1 MYIQKEILTME
12 FMKTIAMRK
21 STRNYKSKQIDDE
34 SLNTI
39 LTTGCAAPVG
49 MGAYNEVH
57 MTVIQ
62 NPDLLARISKA
73 VANLIGNPN
82 AKPLYG
88 APTLVIV
95 SGKPNDK
102 AANIEIANASC
113 IVENMTLTATN
124 LSLGSVYVMGPVFAL
139 NTDKELL
146 KDLNLPED
154 FVPAAGILLG
164 YPTEPLTTEKE
175 FKQTIKLNTIK

>member
-1 MYIQKEILTME
+1 ME
-12 FMKTIAMRK
+12 LMKAISMRK
-21 STRNYKSKQIDDE
+21 STRNYKSEQINDE

-39 LTTGCAAPVG
+39 LTAGCAAPVG
-49 MGAYNEVH
+49 MGAYNGVH
-57 MTVIQ
+57 ITVIQ
-62 NPDLLARISKA
+62 NPDLLDRITKA
-73 VANLIGNPN
+73 TANLIGNPN

-102 AANIEIANASC
+102 APNIELANAAC
-113 IVENMTLTATN
+113 IVENMALAATN
-124 LSLGSVYVMGPVFAL
+124 LSLGSVYVLGPVFAL

-146 KDLNLPED
+146 KDLNLPEG

-164 YPTEPLTTEKE
+164 NPTEPLTSEKE
-175 FKQTIKLNTIK
+175 LKQTIQLNIIK

>member
-1 MYIQKEILTME
+1 ME

-21 STRNYKSKQIDDE
+21 STRSYKSEQINDE
-34 SLNTI
+34 ALNTI
-39 LTTGCAAPVG
+39 LTAGCAAPVG
-49 MGAYNEVH
+49 MGSYNGVH

-73 VANLIGNPN
+73 IANLIGNPKAN
-82 AKPLYG
+82 PLYG

-113 IVENMTLTATN
+113 IVENMTLAATN
-124 LSLGSVYVMGPVFAL
+124 LSLGSVYVMGPVLVL

-146 KDLNLPED
+146 KDLNLPEG

-164 YPTEPLTTEKE
+164 QPTEPLTTEKE
-175 FKQTIKLNTIK
+175 LKQTIKINTVK

>member
-1 MYIQKEILTME
+1 ME

-21 STRNYKSKQIDDE
+21 STRNYKSEQINDE
-34 SLNTI
+34 TLNTI
-39 LTTGCAAPVG
+39 LTAGCAAPIG

-73 VANLIGNPN
+73 TANLMGNPKAN
-82 AKPLYG
+82 PLYG

-102 AANIEIANASC
+102 AANIEIANAAC
-113 IVENMTLTATN
+113 IVENMTLAATN
-124 LSLGSVYVMGPVFAL
+124 LSLGSVYVMSPVLVL
-139 NTDKELL
+139 NSDKELL
-146 KDLNLPED
+146 KDLNLPEG

-164 YPTEPLTTEKE
+164 HPTEPLTTEE
-175 FKQTIKLNTIK
+175 ELKQTITLNTIK

>member
-1 MYIQKEILTME
+1 ME
-12 FMKTIAMRK
+12 LMKTIAMRK
-21 STRNYKSKQIDDE
+21 STRSYKSEQINDE
-34 SLNTI
+34 ALNTI
-39 LTTGCAAPVG
+39 LTAGCAAPVG
-49 MGAYNEVH
+49 MAAYNSVH

-73 VANLIGNPN
+73 TANLLGNPE

-113 IVENMTLTATN
+113 IVENMTLAATN
-124 LSLGSVYVMGPVFAL
+124 LSLGSVYLLGPVFVL
-139 NTDKELL
+139 NADKELL
-146 KDLNLPED
+146 KDLNLPEG
-154 FVPAAGILLG
+154 FVPAAGIALG
-164 YPTEPLTTEKE
+164 HPTEPLTTEKE
-175 FKQTIKLNTIK
+175 LEQTIELNIIK

>member
-1 MYIQKEILTME
+1 ME
-12 FMKTIAMRK
+12 LMKIISMRK
-21 STRNYKSKQIDDE
+21 STRNYKSEQINDE

-39 LTTGCAAPVG
+39 LTAGCAAPVG
-49 MGAYNEVH
+49 MGAYNAVH

-62 NPDLLARISKA
+62 NPDLLDRITKA
-73 VANLIGNPN
+73 IANLLGNPE

-113 IVENMTLTATN
+113 IIENMSLAATN
-124 LSLGSVYVMGPVFAL
+124 LSLGSGYLLGPVFAF

-146 KDLNLPED
+146 KDLNLPEG
-154 FVPAAGILLG
+154 FIPAAGMALG

-175 FKQTIKLNTIK
+175 LKQTIQLNIIK

>member
-1 MYIQKEILTME
+1 ME

-21 STRNYKSKQIDDE
+21 STRSYKSGQINDE
-34 SLNTI
+34 NLNTI
-39 LTTGCAAPVG
+39 LTAGCAAPIG

-73 VANLIGNPN
+73 IANLIGNPKAN
-82 AKPLYG
+82 PLYG

-113 IVENMTLTATN
+113 IVENMTLAATN
-124 LSLGSVYVMGPVFAL
+124 LSLGSVYVMGPIFVL

-146 KDLNLPED
+146 KGLNLPEG

-164 YPTEPLTTEKE
+164 YPTESLTTEKE
-175 FKQTIKLNTIK
+175 LKQTITLNTIK